1 MKPRL
6 NQAEAEIQIEAA
18 PDTVKVL
25 IGSLQPELEHAVSE
39 RSTVKITFNDKGI
52 VIGITADDVTAL
64 RAAVNS
70 YLYWVRGILDIGNRI
85 KG

>member
-6 NQAEAEIQIEAA
+6 NQAEAEIQIEAT

-39 RSTVKITFNDKGI
+39 RSAVKITFNNKGI

-85 KG
+85 ND

>member
-25 IGSLQPELEHAVSE
+25 IGSLQPELEHGVSE
-39 RSTVKITFNDKGI
+39 RSAVNIKFNNKGI
-52 VIGITADDVTAL
+52 VIGITANDVTAL

-70 YLYWVRGILDIGNRI
+70 YLYWVLGILDIGNRI
-85 KG
+85 KN

>member
-1 MKPRL
+1 LKPRL
-6 NQAEAEIQIEAA
+6 TQAEAEIQIEATS
-18 PDTVKVL
+18 DTVKVL
-25 IGSLQPELEHAVSE
+25 IESLQPELEHAVSE
-39 RSTVKITFNDKGI
+39 RSTVNITFNNKGI

-85 KG
+85 ND